1 MSTFLERRKKTQHPN
16 MEVVMERRFFVTIF
30 SRNKSALADLRR
42 LDLDLFGVAERA
54 RGESSIGG
62 LLTEASI
69 EQLRKA
75 GYRVEVHEEY
85 VEQARK
91 SQAHRKGRQSSP
103 VPIMD
108 DKAWLKE
115 FNRRKK
121 VQ

>member
-1 MSTFLERRKKTQHPN
+1 MAH
-16 MEVVMERRFFVTIF
+16 RFFVTIF
-30 SRNKSALADLRR
+30 SSKKSAFADLGR
-42 LDLDLFGVAERA
+42 LDLDLFGGSERA
-54 RGESSIGG
+54 RGESSMGG

-85 VEQARK
+85 FEQARK
-91 SQAHRKGRQSSP
+91 GQARGKGKQSSP

-108 DKAWLKE
+108 DKAWLEE